1 MPQHPQRLDYNGA
14 EMTQAPAT
22 LIQSQA
28 RTGIVLMIAAWGM
41 FSVIDTSAK
50 FLVMAAIPAVQVAFM
65 RYAVQFLFTV
75 IEGSRDG
82 ITVIKS
88 LNRTTLA
95 LLTLRGAL
103 LVVSTFFNFVAVKYL
118 SLTMTAAIMFSSPI
132 FVALFSIL
140 FLGERV
146 GIWRWSAIIIGF
158 IGVLIIV
165 RPFDEDFHWA
175 ALLSLHNAVAIALFS
190 MITRRL
196 AGTVN
201 AQVMQF
207 FSGAL
212 GTFALSPFAILAWQ
226 APTHVIGWT
235 LLFVVGIGAWLG
247 HNMFSR
253 AHVYANATTLMPF
266 SYSFIIFMAVSS
278 YLVFATRPDVW
289 VYVGAALVAGSGL
302 IIWWR
307 EKQNNPQDR

>member
-1 MPQHPQRLDYNGA
+1 
-14 EMTQAPAT
+14 MTQAPSA

-28 RTGIVLMIAAWGM
+28 RTGIVLMIAAWGT
-41 FSVIDTSAK
+41 FSIIDTSAK
-50 FLVMAAIPAVQVAFM
+50 YLVMAAIPAVQVAFM
-65 RYAVQFLFTV
+65 RYAVQFLFTL

-82 ITVIKS
+82 ITAMD
-88 LNRTTLA
+88 RTTLA
-95 LLTLRGAL
+95 LLTLRGSL

-132 FVALFSIL
+132 FVALFSIV
-140 FLGERV
+140 FLKERV

-158 IGVLIIV
+158 LGVLIIV
-165 RPFDEDFHWA
+165 RPLDDDFHWA
-175 ALLSLHNAVAIALFS
+175 ALLSLHNAIAISVFS

-207 FSGAL
+207 FSGGL
-212 GTFALSPFAILAWQ
+212 GTIALCPFAIYAWSI
-226 APTHVIGWT
+226 PTQTIGWF
-235 LLFVVGIGAWLG
+235 LLVIVGAAAWLG

-253 AHVYANATTLMPF
+253 AHVYANAATLMPF
-266 SYSFIIFMAVSS
+266 SYSFILFMA
-278 YLVFATRPDVW
+278 LATYVKCTTQPDVW
-289 VYVGAALVAGSGL
+289 VFVGAGLVAGSGL

-307 EKQNNPQDR
+307 ENQNNTQAT

>member
-1 MPQHPQRLDYNGA
+1 VPLRHPRSDYNGA

-28 RTGIVLMIAAWGM
+28 RTGIVLMIAAWGT

-65 RYAVQFLFTV
+65 RYAVQFSFTV
-75 IEGSRDG
+75 CEGSRDG
-82 ITVIKS
+82 ISVICTLDRRTLS
-88 LNRTTLA
+88 LLI
-95 LLTLRGAL
+95 LRGL
-103 LVVSTFFNFVAVKYL
+103 ILVVSTFFNFIAVKYL

-132 FVALFSIL
+132 FVALLSIL

-146 GIWRWSAIIIGF
+146 GIWRWSAIVVGF

-165 RPFDEDFHWA
+165 RPFNEDFHWA
-175 ALLSLHNAVAIALFS
+175 ALLSLHNAVAVAVFS

-207 FSGAL
+207 FAGGLGMLAL
-212 GTFALSPFAILAWQ
+212 LPFAIYAWRM
-226 APTHVIGWT
+226 PTETIGWV
-235 LLFVVGIGAWLG
+235 LLFVMGAPHGWDITC
-247 HNMFSR
+247 FR
-253 AHVYANATTLMPF
+253 AH
-266 SYSFIIFMAVSS
+266 IFMPVS
-278 YLVFATRPDVW
+278 VR
-289 VYVGAALVAGSGL
+289 
-302 IIWWR
+302 
-307 EKQNNPQDR
+307 